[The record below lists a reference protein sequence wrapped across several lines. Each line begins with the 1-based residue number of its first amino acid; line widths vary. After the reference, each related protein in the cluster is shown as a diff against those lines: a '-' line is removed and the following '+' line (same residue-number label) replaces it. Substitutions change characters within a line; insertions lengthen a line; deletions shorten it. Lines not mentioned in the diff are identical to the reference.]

1 MPSAEEQQG
10 PARPFAAIMAQ
21 PAFIVAALGGI
32 TAYGVMNLLMAATP
46 LAMQMCNHSYNAAM
60 LVIEWHIVAMFA
72 PAFGTGWLVSR
83 IGVLPVMFLG
93 VLLKAAA
100 IAIAISSVTV
110 TAFWLSMVLV
120 GVGWCFLFV
129 GGTTL
134 LTETYTPAEKA
145 KTQGVND
152 LLIYVTMAGS
162 SLTSGAILYKY
173 GWIPLN
179 ATALPL
185 LGITT
190 LAILWLGAS
199 RRRGGRAVLPAA
211 R

>member
-1 MPSAEEQQG
+1 VRSFG
-10 PARPFAAIMAQ
+10 AIMSQ
-21 PAFIVAALGGI
+21 PTFIVAALGGI

-46 LAMQMCNHSYNAAM
+46 LAMQMCNHSYASAM

-93 VLLKAAA
+93 VLLKLAA
-100 IAIAISSVTV
+100 IAIAVSSVTV
-110 TAFWLSMVLV
+110 TAFWISMVLV

-134 LTETYTPAEKA
+134 LTETYSPAEKA

-152 LLIYVTMAGS
+152 LLIYATMAGS
-162 SLTSGAILYKY
+162 SLTSGAILYKW
-173 GWIPLN
+173 GWITLN

-185 LGITT
+185 LAITA
-190 LAILWLGAS
+190 LAILLLGAS
-199 RRRGGRAVLPAA
+199 RRRARAALQAA